1 MIHVCER
8 GIIICSNKMG
18 MMMNIVMI
26 VAIRRLHHSGKK
38 EREQRPG
45 LDGIACLML
54 MLMLYIIFFFL
65 RSNEINGNLEGP
77 GTLGN

>member
-26 VAIRRLHHSGKK
+26 IAIRRLHHSGKK
-38 EREQRPG
+38 ERERVAATG
-45 LDGIACLML
+45 ARRDCLLDADADVI
-54 MLMLYIIFFFL
+54 YNIFF
-65 RSNEINGNLEGP
+65 SPI
-77 GTLGN
+77 